1 MKDDIKRVIEL
12 LKSVDDNTTLKLLFE
27 HIENEISL
35 YESIKVLLE
44 TSYKLHIL
52 ADLESEDI
60 KYSNI
65 LLKIKKELED
75 FIINSNAKIN
85 VENTI

>member
-27 HIENEISL
+27 HIEDEISL
-35 YESIKVLLE
+35 YESIEVLLE